1 MKLTDMKNENDKPI
15 GGVIATA
22 IGCIILGV
30 IYSLVEHSL
39 FSIILFSLAA
49 VGIVAVFILYQK
61 VSRST
66 EALESD
72 ICQRLNKQGYKFEK
86 KEGTLYVN
94 KNNSRFQIQLADSY
108 NKRIKHLYVLYKFRD
123 DDFGKVNMDGWS
135 RAANAININNTDTIF
150 VALEDHL
157 CCCYQTSIGNSKDF
171 MNEFNHAYQAIGEA
185 IEDYGKLIPYL
196 ERDYPN
202 TTENQLGI
210 GFRQNEQ

>member
-1 MKLTDMKNENDKPI
+1 MKLTDMKNENDKLI

-39 FSIILFSLAA
+39 FAIILFSLVA
-49 VGIVAVFILYQK
+49 VGIVVVFVLNQK
-61 VSRST
+61 VWRSS

>member
-1 MKLTDMKNENDKPI
+1 MNMKNENDKPI

-39 FSIILFSLAA
+39 FSIILFSLVA
-49 VGIVAVFILYQK
+49 VGIVVVFVLNQK
-61 VSRST
+61 VWRSS

-72 ICQRLNKQGYKFEK
+72 ICQRLNKQGYIYVK

-108 NKRIKHLYVLYKFRD
+108 NRRIKHLYVFYKFSD

-171 MNEFNHAYQAIGEA
+171 MNEFGRAYQAIGEA
-185 IEDYGKLIPYL
+185 MEDYGKLIPYL
-196 ERDYPN
+196 ERDYPSHK
-202 TTENQLGI
+202 ENKTGI
-210 GFRQNEQ
+210 GFKQSE

>member
-66 EALESD
+66 EALETVVFRFLQVTREYVVKRSVV
-72 ICQRLNKQGYKFEK
+72 LKLLGNGYPE
-86 KEGTLYVN
+86 
-94 KNNSRFQIQLADSY
+94 
-108 NKRIKHLYVLYKFRD
+108 
-123 DDFGKVNMDGWS
+123 
-135 RAANAININNTDTIF
+135 
-150 VALEDHL
+150 
-157 CCCYQTSIGNSKDF
+157 
-171 MNEFNHAYQAIGEA
+171 
-185 IEDYGKLIPYL
+185 KLI
-196 ERDYPN
+196 R
-202 TTENQLGI
+202 
-210 GFRQNEQ
+210 